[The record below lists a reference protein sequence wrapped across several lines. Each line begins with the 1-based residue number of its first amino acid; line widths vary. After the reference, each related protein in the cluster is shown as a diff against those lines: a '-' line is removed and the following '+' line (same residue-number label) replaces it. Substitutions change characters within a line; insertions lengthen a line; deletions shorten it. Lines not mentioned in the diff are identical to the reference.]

1 MERKASASNP
11 PLGDGGGSGD
21 AFFGPLGPGE
31 EGTAP
36 LTIPALSE
44 LRSMVTL
51 LRSGVS
57 LGAASSSGHGLSD
70 GGGGLDDPS
79 HLLLAHCSGTAGA
92 GSNGGSEVKGSTMQ
106 ASTASSAH
114 IQLAYEIEFIH
125 VQVSVTHHPD
135 NKCGMVLRIKF
146 GPLKC

>member
-1 MERKASASNP
+1 MERKASSPAP

-21 AFFGPLGPGE
+21 HFLGSLGPSE
-31 EGTAP
+31 EGSTP

-51 LRSGVS
+51 LRSGV
-57 LGAASSSGHGLSD
+57 ASSGRVLSD
-70 GGGGLDDPS
+70 GGGELGIPYRSPS
-79 HLLLAHCSGTAGA
+79 SCCPGTAGD
-92 GSNGGSEVKGSTMQ
+92 GSGGGFEVKGSTMQ

-125 VQVSVTHHPD
+125 VQASVTHNPD
-135 NKCGMVLRIKF
+135 RCDMSSAFKC
-146 GPLKC
+146 